1 MNSNKHVKILSG
13 TASLYLAGKIAKK
26 YGSPLGNVTIDQY
39 SDGEIQ
45 PNIQESIRG
54 CYTFLIQ
61 STFPPADN
69 LMELMLLIDAA
80 KRASADYIVA
90 VIPYFGYA
98 RQDRKDKPRVPIA
111 ARLVADLIS
120 TAGANRIMT
129 MDLHAPQI
137 QGFFNIPVDHL
148 DGMAV
153 FGPYLR
159 SLNLEEGFIFA
170 SPDLG
175 SVKRVRSYANRFH
188 TEMVICDKYR
198 KRANEITSMRLIGNV
213 EGKHVIL
220 IDDMIDTGGTL
231 ASAADLIM
239 EKGALSVRAL
249 CTHPVLSGNAHHTI
263 EQSSL
268 TELVVCNT
276 IPIKQKSPKIKV
288 LSVAELFAKTFK
300 YIHEN
305 RSISTLF
312 E

>member
-1 MNSNKHVKILSG
+1 MSNKRVKILSG
-13 TASLYLAGKIAKK
+13 TASLYLAGKIAEN
-26 YGSPLGNVTIDQY
+26 YGSPLGDVTVERY

-45 PNIQESIRG
+45 PNIKESVRG

-69 LMELMLLIDAA
+69 LMELMLMIDAA
-80 KRASADYIVA
+80 KRASADYVVA

-111 ARLVADLIS
+111 ARLVADLIT
-120 TAGANRIMT
+120 TAGADRVMT

-137 QGFFNIPVDHL
+137 QGFFGVPVDHL
-148 DGMAV
+148 DAMAV
-153 FGPYLR
+153 FAPYLR

-175 SVKRVRSYANRFH
+175 SVKRVRGYANRFG

-231 ASAADLIM
+231 SAAADLITK
-239 EKGALSVRAL
+239 KGALSVRAM
-249 CTHPVLSGNAHHTI
+249 CTHPVLSGNAYHNI
-263 EQSSL
+263 NDSAL

-276 IPIKQKSPKIKV
+276 IPIREQSSKIKV
-288 LSVAELFAKTFK
+288 LSVADLFAKAFK
-300 YIHEN
+300 YVNEN
-305 RSISTLF
+305 RSISSLF

>member
-1 MNSNKHVKILSG
+1 MENTRVKILSG
-13 TASLYLAGKIAKK
+13 TASLYLAGKIAKEH
-26 YGSPLGNVTIDQY
+26 GTALADITIERY

-45 PNIQESIRG
+45 PNIQESVRG

-69 LMELMLLIDAA
+69 LMELMLMIDAA
-80 KRASADYIVA
+80 KRASAAYVVA

-120 TAGANRIMT
+120 KAGADRVMT

-137 QGFFNIPVDHL
+137 QGFFDVPVDHL

-153 FGPYLR
+153 FAPYLR
-159 SLNLEEGFIFA
+159 SLELEEGFIFA

-175 SVKRVRSYANRFH
+175 SVKRVRGYATRFG

-213 EGKHVIL
+213 ENKHVIL

-231 ASAADLIM
+231 SAASDLIM
-239 EKGALSVRAL
+239 EKGALSVRAM
-249 CTHPVLSGNAHHTI
+249 CTHPVLSGNAYQNITN
-263 EQSSL
+263 SSL

-276 IPIKQKSPKIKV
+276 IPIKQQSPKIKV
-288 LSVAELFAKTFK
+288 LSVAGLFATTFK

-305 RSISTLF
+305 RSISSLF